1 MPLSGEV
8 QLSQNGLVPTARTLT
23 NGVPLDVAVLDA
35 AGNQLAGFD
44 ASRPSAAAL
53 TSVTVAAVSILLAAA
68 NPARRQLVLFN
79 DGGNIVYVAFAATAT
94 TTAFTVRVPANGSYE
109 TVRDGYTGDVSAI
122 RASGTGAV
130 RVTEITT

>member
-68 NPARRQLVLFN
+68 NAARRQLVVFN
-79 DGGNIVYVAFAATAT
+79 DGGNIVYVAFGVTAT
-94 TTAFTVRVPANGSYE
+94 TTAFTVRIPVNGSYE

-122 RASGTGAV
+122 RASGSGAV